1 MMRLLTPRF
10 RWYSVRYPQRD
21 VQTELAW
28 DIEQLGIHIYP
39 AVALLVYRVSAAIKL
54 HIVAVVIGIES
65 ADIVAGI
72 VAVVR
77 RTTREAGTVP
87 EIISGATVSW
97 LPVVAA
103 PL

>member
-1 MMRLLTPRF
+1 
-10 RWYSVRYPQRD
+10 VRYPQRD

-28 DIEQLGIHIYP
+28 DIEQLRIHIYP

-65 ADIVAGI
+65 ADIVASI

-77 RTTREAGTVP
+77 RTTREAGTVS
-87 EIISGATVSW
+87 EIISGAAVSK
-97 LPVVAA
+97 LAVVAA